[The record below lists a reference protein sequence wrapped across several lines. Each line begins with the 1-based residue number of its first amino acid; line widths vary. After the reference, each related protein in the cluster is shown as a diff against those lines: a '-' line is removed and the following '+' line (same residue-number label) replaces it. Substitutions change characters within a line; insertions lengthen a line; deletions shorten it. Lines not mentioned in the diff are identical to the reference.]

1 MRRDLE
7 AIALAAREE
16 WIVSTRGADLPK
28 SDERLRPRQHSTAE
42 RHAAQ
47 MARQAK
53 RRAAMRA
60 ATTDVKAA
68 RAWELREK
76 GWFVGAIARELDT
89 TNAQAGR
96 YIQRGKQ
103 LALGERLE
111 ASRQAAK
118 RAAAARPATN
128 DTRSGSEAGPASE
141 TKRGGQ

>member
-7 AIALAAREE
+7 AIALRAHEE
-16 WIVSTRGADLPK
+16 WITSTRGADLPK
-28 SDERLRPRQHSTAE
+28 SDERLRPRQRSTAE

-96 YIQRGKQ
+96 FIQRGKQ
-103 LALGERLE
+103 LALWRRLE

-118 RAAAARPATN
+118 RAETARPASTALRPGN
-128 DTRSGSEAGPASE
+128 LEDEASDG
-141 TKRGGQ
+141 R

>member
-28 SDERLRPRQHSTAE
+28 SDERLRPRQRSTAD

-103 LALGERLE
+103 LALGKRLE

-118 RAAAARPATN
+118 RAAAARPATTALRPGN
-128 DTRSGSEAGPASE
+128 LEDEASDG
-141 TKRGGQ
+141 R

>member
-7 AIALAAREE
+7 ATILAERER
-16 WIVSTRGADLPK
+16 WILSTRGADLPK
-28 SDERLRPRQHSTAE
+28 SDERLRPRQRSTAE

-103 LALGERLE
+103 LALGKRLE

-118 RAAAARPATN
+118 RAAAARPATIG
-128 DTRSGSEAGPASE
+128 TSTGSEVDPETE

>member
-28 SDERLRPRQHSTAE
+28 SDERLRPRQRSTAD

-68 RAWELREK
+68 RAWELRAA
-76 GWFVGAIARELDT
+76 GHFISAIAAELGT
-89 TNAQAGR
+89 SNAQAGR

-118 RAAAARPATN
+118 RAAAASPATN
-128 DTRSGSEAGPASE
+128 DTRSGSEVDPA
-141 TKRGGQ
+141 TKTTKGGH

>member
-1 MRRDLE
+1 MRRTLE

-16 WIVSTRGADLPK
+16 WIVSTRGTDLPK
-28 SDERLRPRQHSTAE
+28 SDERLRPRQRSTVD

-96 YIQRGKQ
+96 YVAR
-103 LALGERLE
+103 GERL
-111 ASRQAAK
+111 AK
-118 RAAAARPATN
+118 
-128 DTRSGSEAGPASE
+128 
-141 TKRGGQ
+141 GGGR

>member
-1 MRRDLE
+1 MRRTLE

-28 SDERLRPRQHSTAE
+28 SDERLRPRQRSTAE

-68 RAWELREK
+68 RAWELRAA
-76 GWFVGAIARELDT
+76 GHFISVIAAELGT
-89 TNAQAGR
+89 SNAQAGR

-118 RAAAARPATN
+118 RAETARPATI
-128 DTRSGSEAGPASE
+128 DASTGSEVDPA
-141 TKRGGQ
+141 TKTTKGGH

>member
-28 SDERLRPRQHSTAE
+28 SDERLRPRQRSTAE

-68 RAWELREK
+68 RAWELRAA
-76 GWFVGAIARELDT
+76 GHLISAIAAELGT
-89 TNAQAGR
+89 SNAQAGR

-103 LALGERLE
+103 LALGKRLE

-118 RAAAARPATN
+118 RAAAARPATIGAS
-128 DTRSGSEAGPASE
+128 TGSEVDPA
-141 TKRGGQ
+141 TKTTKGGH